1 MGVENINDRNCVCF
15 ITYIKRNDDRACIQT
30 DPQRM
35 FEVQEDRPERG
46 KPRESSIYL

>member
-1 MGVENINDRNCVCF
+1 MGVENINDRYCVCF

-35 FEVQEDRPERG
+35 FEVQEDRSERG
-46 KPRESSIYL
+46 QSGEGCIYL